1 MKIVLRGKAIASLFW
16 LWSLG
21 LLFWLAALIRHVTTE
36 LACTN
41 KRMVAKLGFIS
52 RRTIELNLKKIKSLQ
67 VGQDILG
74 HIFSYDTIMISGAG
88 NP

>member
-1 MKIVLRGKAIASLFW
+1 
-16 LWSLG
+16 
-21 LLFWLAALIRHVTTE
+21 
-36 LACTN
+36 
-41 KRMVAKLGFIS
+41 MVAKLGFIS